1 MLKNSKIIVSI
12 GVVLM
17 IGVVAAGYQITNNQ
31 EQWQLADLQQNKN
44 PADSSVSD
52 QSSSADGQSASGSG
66 TDTGTA
72 SSHSQSGSGGDNV
85 KISPSEAQKI
95 AQKYIKTQGV
105 EAGTPKL
112 VEMGGIPTYVVPLI
126 SDGKVVGE
134 IYIDPKTGKNVG
146 GAGGAP

>member
-1 MLKNSKIIVSI
+1 MMKNSKVLVSI

-31 EQWQLADLQQNKN
+31 DQWQLADLQQNNN
-44 PADSSVSD
+44 PADTSVSNPSTSVQGQTGSGD
-52 QSSSADGQSASGSG
+52 GTTSGQSQSSNGGS
-66 TDTGTA
+66 
-72 SSHSQSGSGGDNV
+72 NM
-85 KISPSEAQKI
+85 KISPSEAKTL
-95 AQKYIKTQGV
+95 AQNYVQTSGV
-105 EAGTPKL
+105 STGTPKL

-134 IYIDPKTGKNVG
+134 IYIDPETGKNVG

>member
-1 MLKNSKIIVSI
+1 MLKNSKVIVSI

-52 QSSSADGQSASGSG
+52 QSSSVDGQSSSG
-66 TDTGTA
+66 TGTGT
-72 SSHSQSGSGGDNV
+72 SSGQSQSGSGGDNV
-85 KISPSEAQKI
+85 KISPSEAKTL
-95 AQKYIKTQGV
+95 AQKYIRTSGV

-126 SDGKVVGE
+126 SGGKVVGE
-134 IYIDPKTGKNVG
+134 IYIDPTTGKNVG

>member
-1 MLKNSKIIVSI
+1 MLKNSKVIVSI

-52 QSSSADGQSASGSG
+52 QSSSVDGQSSSG
-66 TDTGTA
+66 TGIGT
-72 SSHSQSGSGGDNV
+72 SSGQSQSGSGGDNV
-85 KISPSEAQKI
+85 KISPSEAKTL
-95 AQKYIKTQGV
+95 AQKYIRTSGV

-126 SDGKVVGE
+126 SGGKVVGE
-134 IYIDPKTGKNVG
+134 IYIDPTTGKNVG

>member
-66 TDTGTA
+66 TA
-72 SSHSQSGSGGDNV
+72 SGQSGSGGDNV

-95 AQKYIKTQGV
+95 AQKYIETQDV

-126 SDGKVVGE
+126 SNGKIVGE
-134 IYIDPKTGKNVG
+134 IYIDPKTGENVG

>member
-1 MLKNSKIIVSI
+1 MLKNSKVILSV

-31 EQWQLADLQQNKN
+31 EQWQLADLQENKN
-44 PADSSVSD
+44 PTDSSISD
-52 QSSSADGQSASGSG
+52 QTSSVEG
-66 TDTGTA
+66 
-72 SSHSQSGSGGDNV
+72 QSGSGSSAGTSSGQSQSSSGGDDV
-85 KISPSEAQKI
+85 KISPSEAKTL
-95 AQKYIKTQGV
+95 AQKYIQSRGV
-105 EAGTPKL
+105 SAGTPKL

-134 IYIDPKTGKNVG
+134 IYIDPETGKNVG

>member
-1 MLKNSKIIVSI
+1 MKNSKVIVSI

-52 QSSSADGQSASGSG
+52 QSSSVDGQSSSG
-66 TDTGTA
+66 TGTGT
-72 SSHSQSGSGGDNV
+72 SSGQSQSGSGGDNV
-85 KISPSEAQKI
+85 KISPSEAKTL
-95 AQKYIKTQGV
+95 AQKYIRTSGV

-126 SDGKVVGE
+126 SGGKVVGE
-134 IYIDPKTGKNVG
+134 IYIDPTTGKNVG